1 MSSAPTAARAA
12 TLAALAL
19 ILSSSSC
26 CACADQTRKYTI
38 QNLKIIGSLLILL
51 CSSGNYEIL
60 ASSGF
65 AGF

>member
-38 QNLKIIGSLLILL
+38 QNLKKLDP
-51 CSSGNYEIL
+51 
-60 ASSGF
+60 ADF
-65 AGF
+65 AVLFRQL